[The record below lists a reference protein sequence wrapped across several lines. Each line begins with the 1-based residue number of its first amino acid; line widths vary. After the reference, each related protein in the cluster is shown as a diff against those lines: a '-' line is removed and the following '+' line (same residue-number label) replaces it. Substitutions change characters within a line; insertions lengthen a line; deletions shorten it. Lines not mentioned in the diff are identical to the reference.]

1 MALTF
6 ISCYRQSY
14 SIEVSRLF
22 LLLQTTW
29 QGMRLVNEVEWAK
42 VDIGLVAAM
51 HGEL

>member
-6 ISCYRQSY
+6 ISCYRQNY
-14 SIEVSRLF
+14 SIELF